1 MTTLL
6 QARRIR
12 LAADAGKKTS
22 EKIKDVFTGGTPE
35 LWRGNDVRIEI
46 GLFLDSTILSDIT
59 NIATLTLEVKPTA
72 DKTAAPLMT
81 KTLTSGDLTACLDAD
96 WTAKTGQHG
105 VIEFTGTESNI
116 PVASYWLVISAT
128 TTDSPGKSITIG
140 ATDFSIVEDG
150 AGSAD
155 SPATYENNVYTKG
168 ESDGRFVQ
176 KHADGAFFQVNGN
189 NLYIY
194 IAGSGKWYP
203 IVGEMADGIPKLALG
218 EGVTL

>member
-35 LWRGNDVRIEI
+35 LWRGNDVRFEI
-46 GLFLDSTILSDIT
+46 GLFLDSTILSDIS
-59 NIATLTLEVKPTA
+59 NIATLTLEVKDAA
-72 DKTAAPLMT
+72 DKTGAPLMT

-150 AGSAD
+150 AGSAG

-176 KHADGAFFQVNGN
+176 KHADQAWFQDHNGT
-189 NLYIY
+189 LRIY
-194 IAGSGKWYP
+194 EASTDKWYGVVVTISGGVP
-203 IVGEMADGIPKLALG
+203 TITLDAGE
-218 EGVTL
+218 TL